1 LSDVREGV
9 VLLHGH
15 GRTSLSMRP
24 LKRVFARSGYETYC
38 KTYASRSVTL
48 EAIADG
54 VMPPI
59 VDFGKR
65 LAKVHFVTHSLG
77 GLVARVLAD
86 RKCPANLAR
95 VVMLAPPNAGSEWV
109 DLLGRF
115 RLDRIVLGP
124 VTQSLA
130 TGSAL
135 GLRPVNYELGIIAGN
150 RALDPIFPRLL
161 VARPNDGKVSVAST
175 MLEGMADHI
184 VLPVSHTLMPGNR
197 EAMRQA
203 LTFVRSGAFARD

>member
-1 LSDVREGV
+1 
-9 VLLHGH
+9 
-15 GRTSLSMRP
+15 MRP
-24 LKRVFARSGYETYC
+24 LERLFARSGYATLN
-38 KTYASRSVTL
+38 TGYASRSVAL
-48 EAIADG
+48 EAIVDH
-54 VMPPI
+54 MTPPI
-59 VDFGKR
+59 VDFGKQ
-65 LAKVHFVTHSLG
+65 LAKIHFVTHSLG

-86 RKCPANLAR
+86 RKCPPNLGR

-130 TGSAL
+130 TGSTL
-135 GLRPVNYELGIIAGN
+135 GLRPVDYQLGIIAGN

-161 VARPNDGKVSVAST
+161 VAGPNDGKVSVAST

-184 VLPVSHTLMPGNR
+184 VLPVSHTLMPANR
-197 EAMRQA
+197 EVLRQA
-203 LTFVRSGAFARD
+203 LAFVQSGAFARD